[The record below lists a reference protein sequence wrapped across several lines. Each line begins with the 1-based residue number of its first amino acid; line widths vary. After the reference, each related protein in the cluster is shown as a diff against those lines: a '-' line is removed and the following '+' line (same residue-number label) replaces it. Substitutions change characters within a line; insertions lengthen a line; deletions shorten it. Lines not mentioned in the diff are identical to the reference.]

1 MTTSSSSVRFFQS
14 MGSGIW
20 MGKLRNAIAWALIQA
35 HPKEEEHGRSY
46 RCCKKLVKSTQVVLS
61 RFSGTKSGKIR
72 KDVRRVMRKFLP
84 ALVVSAVVLAQSNP
98 NGGAADAEKKKIIRI
113 EGRVTSLNG
122 EVVRKATVRL
132 QPAFGP
138 QLAAP
143 PAPGAQANQIP
154 STYSES
160 SDEAGKFVFENVAP
174 GRYTLTSEKTG
185 FVTQR
190 YGARSDTS
198 PGTPLVLE
206 AGNELK
212 DVAIQMTPQA
222 VIAGR
227 VTDQD
232 GDPVA
237 NIGVSVFR
245 YGYTNG
251 RRTLTPGGGPA
262 AGGRGGPI
270 GPGGPGGTST
280 DDQGNFRIGNLSPG
294 RYYVSADP
302 RGGNGLIGPV
312 QEQPGRAA
320 AAPKATDVTTF
331 YPNALDAKSAAPVD
345 VGAGGEI
352 RGIEI
357 RFRRERTYSIRGKAV
372 DTTIGGPAVNAYVLV
387 VPPNTTA
394 VGPAT
399 LSNMTRTSA
408 DGSFEIRNL
417 R

>member
-1 MTTSSSSVRFFQS
+1 MTTSSSSVRFLQS
-14 MGSGIW
+14 TGSGIS
-20 MGKLRNAIAWALIQA
+20 MGKLKNAIAWALIQA
-35 HPKEEEHGRSY
+35 HPKEDGYGRSY
-46 RCCKKLVKSTQVVLS
+46 RGCKKLVKSTQVVPPG
-61 RFSGTKSGKIR
+61 FSGTKPLKVR
-72 KDVRRVMRKFLP
+72 KDVRRGMRKLLP
-84 ALVVSAVVLAQSNP
+84 AFIVSALVLAQSNP
-98 NGGAADAEKKKIIRI
+98 NGGAAEAEKKKTIRI

-138 QLAAP
+138 QFAAP
-143 PAPGAQANQIP
+143 PAPGTQTNQIP

-198 PGTPLVLE
+198 SGTPLVLE
-206 AGNELK
+206 AGNKLK

-251 RRTLTPGGGPA
+251 RRTLTSGGGPA

-270 GPGGPGGTST
+270 GPGGPGGTVT

-294 RYYVSADP
+294 RYYVSANP
-302 RGGNGLIGPV
+302 RGNAGLIGLQ
-312 QEQPGRAA
+312 QERP
-320 AAPKATDVTTF
+320 
-331 YPNALDAKSAAPVD
+331 
-345 VGAGGEI
+345 
-352 RGIEI
+352 
-357 RFRRERTYSIRGKAV
+357 
-372 DTTIGGPAVNAYVLV
+372 
-387 VPPNTTA
+387 
-394 VGPAT
+394 
-399 LSNMTRTSA
+399 
-408 DGSFEIRNL
+408 
-417 R
+417 